1 MIIILT
7 LLALVLGSLTCI
19 SSITLVGT
27 VAIVSYYVAKD
38 PSNDVVLFSPPLMK
52 LFLMSDVLYTG
63 AVTLTTYLIIYLFTN
78 VDLTSA
84 KLSYVVV
91 LCLVCMAVQVV
102 VTILCANASLI
113 VYKIRRLSFTLE
125 KIVRLIL
132 IDGLALI
139 VILLPVLV
147 ILNYLL

>member
-38 PSNDVVLFSPPLMK
+38 PSNDVILFSPPLMK
-52 LFLMSDVLYTG
+52 LFLTSDVLYTG
-63 AVTLTTYLIIYLFTN
+63 AVTITTYLIMYLFTN

-84 KLSYVVV
+84 KLSYLVV

-139 VILLPVLV
+139 VLLLLVLV
-147 ILNYLL
+147 TLNYLL